1 MFKAEY
7 IVYLHTH
14 QLYLLEPHILFVAW
28 SSNCKILK
36 YCYQITPWSNFR
48 IFSDGRLLL
57 FISWLRSSLGLLRK
71 TGVLGTLASISSWLD
86 DRELDPDLRLAI
98 SLSINGSNSFNFQS
112 LLPFPWTK
120 RVLLLYIVITV
131 FWFCSRINV
140 SSSFSFLF
148 N

>member
-1 MFKAEY
+1 MFNS
-7 IVYLHTH
+7 
-14 QLYLLEPHILFVAW
+14 FV
-28 SSNCKILK
+28 SGL
-36 YCYQITPWSNFR
+36 FR
-48 IFSDGRLLL
+48 IFPDGLLIL
-57 FISWLRSSLGLLRK
+57 LISWLGSCLGLLRK
-71 TGVLGTLASISSWLD
+71 TRVLGTLASISSWLD

-140 SSSFSFLF
+140 SSLFSFLF
-148 N
+148 NSKLYWFSSDFLHLEITPLHRM